1 MLKFRNGLLWVLFSM
16 GFIRTLFLPT
26 SFVDASI
33 LLIVGLVLSYLEYK
47 NQDKRLSEV
56 ESLLAIHKAEIGI
69 LQDKISS
76 IKVIQQAK
84 PGSLAFRQ

>member
-16 GFIRTLFLPT
+16 GFIRALYFPV

-33 LLIVGLVLSYLEYK
+33 LLIVGLVLSYFEYK
-47 NQDKRLSEV
+47 NQDAKVSQIEK
-56 ESLLAIHKAEIGI
+56 ELAHQKAELKD

>member
-1 MLKFRNGLLWVLFSM
+1 MLKYRNALLWVLFSM
-16 GFIRTLFLPT
+16 GFVRALYLPV

-33 LLIVGLVLSYLEYK
+33 LLIVGVVLSYMEYK
-47 NQDKRLSEV
+47 NQDAKVSQIEK
-56 ESLLAIHKAEIGI
+56 ELAYQKEQLKE